1 MPGMT
6 LRHKTCLACLIPVL
20 LALLLITS
28 CRKEEDFINTPV
40 SLGFSQ
46 DTVIFDTVFTT
57 IGSVTQWLKV
67 YNLEKQPVRIDK
79 IYLAGGSQSPYRI
92 NINGKPGTSANDVE
106 LASGDSLYI
115 FVEVTV
121 DPNNSNNPLILTDS
135 IVFINQGKMQD
146 VKLVA
151 WGQDAHFIVPDKTI
165 GSISY
170 HIVAK
175 ENETVEW
182 TNDKPWVIY
191 GYAVVDST
199 GMLKIQKGTR
209 VHFHNNSGLWVY
221 KGGSIKVEGTKD
233 EPVTFQGDRMDP
245 YYRDLPGQWDRIWLN
260 EGSVDN
266 EFNYA
271 IIKNGFIGIQAEILQ
286 QSMGNKLVLNN
297 TIIENMSGRGLF
309 TRAYTVEATN
319 CLITNS
325 GDITVYL
332 AVGGSYDFRHTTI
345 ANYWPYGGSR
355 QVPALWV
362 SNYEINLGAGAIYT
376 GDLSKAYFGNCIIYG
391 TNKEEY
397 LATDSFGGAFNYFFD
412 HCLLKTTTNPALKPA
427 HFLGCFTRNQDLP
440 SYNPNEKIFKDPNI
454 GNWQPDS
461 LSVLV
466 NKGSHTVVSNAPVIP
481 INLIEY
487 DLKGDNRLLDAGP
500 DIGAYEFLPGRK

>member
-1 MPGMT
+1 MHIRKKA
-6 LRHKTCLACLIPVL
+6 LFISLIAP
-20 LALLLITS
+20 ALLVITLLSS
-28 CRKEEDFINTPV
+28 CRKEEDFLTTPV

-79 IYLAGGSQSPYRI
+79 IYLAGGSQSAYRM
-92 NINGKPGTSANDVE
+92 NVNGKAATSVNDVE
-106 LASGDSLYI
+106 LAAGDSIYI

-121 DPNNSNNPLILTDS
+121 DPNNSNNPLIISDS
-135 IVFINQGKMQD
+135 IVFINNGKMQD

-151 WGQDAHFIVPDKTI
+151 WGQDAHFIVPDKSI
-165 GSISY
+165 GNLPY
-170 HIVAK
+170 RIVAK
-175 ENETVEW
+175 EGETMEW

-199 GMLKIQKGTR
+199 GQLRIAKGTR
-209 VHFHNNSGLWVY
+209 IHFHNGSGLWVY

-233 EPVTFQGDRMDP
+233 EPVTFQGDRLDP

-286 QSMGNKLVLNN
+286 QPMGNKLVLNN
-297 TIIENMSGRGLF
+297 TTIDNMSGRGLF

-319 CLITNS
+319 CLITNT

-345 ANYWPYGGSR
+345 ANYYSYGTR
-355 QVPALWV
+355 QIAALV
-362 SNYEINLGAGAIYT
+362 VANYEINLGAGAIYT
-376 GDLSKAYFGNCIIYG
+376 GDLDKAYFGNCVIYG
-391 TNKEEY
+391 SNKEEY
-397 LATDSFGGAFNYFFD
+397 IATDSFGGAFNYFFD

-427 HFLGCFTRNQDLP
+427 HFLGCITRNQDLP
-440 SYNPNEKIFKDPNI
+440 SYNPNEKIFKDPLAGKWI
-454 GNWQPDS
+454 PDS

-466 NKGSHTVVSNAPVIP
+466 DKGSHTVVSNAPVVP
-481 INLIEY
+481 INIIEY
-487 DLKGDNRLLDAGP
+487 DLKGDNRLLDTGP
-500 DIGAYEFLPGRK
+500 DIGAFEFVPGRK